1 MNKLIITQQF
11 PITHNYFAKCD
22 MANNELCGWVDLSQM
37 KWAEIYNFQSS
48 WCKRGRKKLHNLTSL
63 PVIHDKQHEK
73 MNKILPFVSSFILD
87 YSYFFDCNKNLKGD
101 SCQCLNL
108 GFDWHHGRHPP
119 VLLVTAEI
127 YVPTSLAFE

>member
-22 MANNELCGWVDLSQM
+22 MAKNWVVWLGGSQSDEMGWN
-37 KWAEIYNFQSS
+37 YFQSF

-87 YSYFFDCNKNLKGD
+87 YVYCLDCNKNLKGD
-101 SCQCLNL
+101 SCQCLYL

-127 YVPTSLAFE
+127 YVPRSFAFE